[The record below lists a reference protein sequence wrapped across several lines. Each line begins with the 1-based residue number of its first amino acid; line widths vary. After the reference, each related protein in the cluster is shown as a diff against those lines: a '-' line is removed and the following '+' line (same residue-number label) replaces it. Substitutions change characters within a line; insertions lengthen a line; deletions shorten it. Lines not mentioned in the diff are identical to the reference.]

1 MGKIIGLIAAGL
13 FCTVK
18 FAIAFPAAII
28 NFKLNF
34 WESII
39 FGFVSGSV
47 GNVLFI
53 YAGGFI
59 NRMIDKVVL
68 YFRKNKSPK
77 PKKIFTKKNRRF
89 VRIKNSYGL
98 FGLALITPTII
109 SIPVG
114 NFLATRFFHN
124 KGKIL
129 LYMCASVL
137 AWTLVISTVKFL
149 INPVH

>member
-1 MGKIIGLIAAGL
+1 MGKIIGLILAGL

-34 WESII
+34 FESII
-39 FGFVSGSV
+39 FGFVSGSI
-47 GNVLFI
+47 GNIMFI
-53 YAGGFI
+53 YAGNYI
-59 NRMIDKVVL
+59 NMGIDYL
-68 YFRKNKSPK
+68 MSYFRKNKAPK
-77 PKKIFTKKNRRF
+77 PKKVFTKKTRRF
-89 VRIKNSYGL
+89 VYIKNKYGL

-124 KGKIL
+124 KKKIL

-137 AWTLVISTVKFL
+137 AWTLLITGIKFL